1 MPLVVYNKK
10 RAGDTRPGINT
21 QYRKETTTM
30 RRFVTKKV
38 FRMIAVSLTIMV
50 CLVSVSVL
58 AANTYR
64 KNAVEGDNDASG
76 GQVEAVAEIKTEII
90 GQNCDPATAE
100 AAAKEAAAAAEKAVA
115 EVAKIAE
122 SGCGTPGTKPAEKPD
137 ATTPAETT
145 KPTEKPA
152 ATTPS
157 ETTKPAE
164 TTQKPAETTP
174 AETTKP
180 AESTQAPSTGAYTVS
195 AEEREVVRLVNEIRR
210 SNGLSELTLNEELS
224 RVARIKSEDMA
235 KNSYFSHNSPTY
247 GSPFDMMKK
256 FGISYRTAGEN
267 IAKGQRSAQAVV
279 DAWMNSEGHRA
290 NILNPSFT
298 QIGVGFT
305 SNGYIWTQMFIG

>member
-1 MPLVVYNKK
+1 
-10 RAGDTRPGINT
+10 
-21 QYRKETTTM
+21 M

-64 KNAVEGDNDASG
+64 KNAVYGENDTSG
-76 GQVEAVAEIKTEII
+76 KQVEAAVEVKTEID

-100 AAAKEAAAAAEKAVA
+100 AAAKEAAAAAEKAVGEA
-115 EVAKIAE
+115 KAKIAE
-122 SGCGTPGTKPAEKPD
+122 YGCGTPETKPAEKPD
-137 ATTPAETT
+137 ATTPAEPNKPAEKPDATT
-145 KPTEKPA
+145 PAEPNKPAEKPA
-152 ATTPS
+152 A
-157 ETTKPAE
+157 
-164 TTQKPAETTP
+164 TTP

-180 AESTQAPSTGAYTVS
+180 SDTTQKPAATTPDKATKPAETTQAQSTSGYTVS
-195 AEEREVVRLVNEIRR
+195 VEEREVVRLVNEIRR
-210 SNGLSELTLNEELS
+210 SNGLSELALNEELS

-235 KNSYFSHNSPTY
+235 ENNYFSHNSPTY